1 MARVLS
7 YSSTKQRV
15 QVMTMHFPL
24 RLWYLTA
31 RPSIPKLH
39 SGRSAVAGWRVWQK
53 GIEIGELRLRK
64 PFYKNLED
72 TLDDA
77 GITKRQLG
85 YWRKQGLFVPEL
97 GALAVL
103 HFGGYRVSSSP

>member
-1 MARVLS
+1 M
-7 YSSTKQRV
+7 
-15 QVMTMHFPL
+15 
-24 RLWYLTA
+24 
-31 RPSIPKLH
+31 
-39 SGRSAVAGWRVWQK
+39 

-103 HFGGYRVSSSP
+103 HFGGYRVSSSPAPSD